1 MPKITK
7 FRKFRCY
14 QNFCNCKLNQGVRK
28 PNRTSERGDRTKL
41 WFSKTT
47 GSWDRTSTHVQTK
60 AHMTSAWISKHHGSA
75 SEDMDAPCELAVEL
89 ARWRSRRRR
98 PWLHRSW
105 ERRKE
110 RSFDFLSPF
119 YGFYGSSRRCPFH
132 RQQCI
137 LTKSTIHSG
146 DQANRYQCQVAC
158 GARSV
163 VLFLMTMTRMA
174 LIKWSL
180 IKKRSCWACK
190 YLKFWMV
197 RLIIFVLYGRS
208 SASSFIQQ
216 RDYRAQN

>member
-75 SEDMDAPCELAVEL
+75 NEDMDAPCELAVEL
-89 ARWRSRRRR
+89 EEETTLTPPELR
-98 PWLHRSW
+98 
-105 ERRKE
+105 EEKE
-110 RSFDFLSPF
+110 RSFGFLSF
-119 YGFYGSSRRCPFH
+119 LWLLRAGSSRRCPFH

>member
-75 SEDMDAPCELAVEL
+75 SEAMDAPCEL

-105 ERRKE
+105 ERRKNE
-110 RSFDFLSPF
+110 ALVFSPF
-119 YGFYGSSRRCPFH
+119 YGFYGPGQVVAAPFIANSAYWPSQQSTPATKPIAISVKWPVEHVLSYYSSWQWQGWH
-132 RQQCI
+132 
-137 LTKSTIHSG
+137 L
-146 DQANRYQCQVAC
+146 
-158 GARSV
+158 
-163 VLFLMTMTRMA
+163 
-174 LIKWSL
+174 
-180 IKKRSCWACK
+180 
-190 YLKFWMV
+190 
-197 RLIIFVLYGRS
+197 
-208 SASSFIQQ
+208 
-216 RDYRAQN
+216 

>member
-75 SEDMDAPCELAVEL
+75 SEAMDAPCEL

-105 ERRKE
+105 ERRKNE
-110 RSFDFLSPF
+110 ALVFSLLFMAFTGRVKSSLPLSSPAVHIDQVNNPLRRPSQSLSV
-119 YGFYGSSRRCPFH
+119 SSG
-132 RQQCI
+132 
-137 LTKSTIHSG
+137 LWSTFC
-146 DQANRYQCQVAC
+146 R
-158 GARSV
+158 
-163 VLFLMTMTRMA
+163 
-174 LIKWSL
+174 
-180 IKKRSCWACK
+180 
-190 YLKFWMV
+190 
-197 RLIIFVLYGRS
+197 IIPHDNDKDGTYKV
-208 SASSFIQQ
+208 II
-216 RDYRAQN
+216 D